1 MLGMFDPLYMII
13 MAPVL
18 IFSLV
23 AQYMVK
29 RRYTTYSEHALSS
42 GRTGADIARQILR
55 ANGVDDVEVEET
67 EGWLSDHY
75 SPIEKVLRLSEGVY
89 HGRSVAAAGIAAH
102 EAGHAL
108 QHATG
113 YAIMNVWQTLAK
125 PAAIA
130 SNMAF
135 WIIMLGTFMQAM
147 GMVKLGIMLFA
158 VLVVFQIVT
167 LPVEFNASSRAKN
180 LLYEY
185 NIIRGDERDGVAA
198 VLGAA
203 AMTYV
208 AAAASSIAQLL
219 YFLLRSGLLG
229 GGNRDD

>member
-1 MLGMFDPLYMII
+1 MLGLFDPVYM
-13 MAPVL
+13 MFMLPTFLFAL
-18 IFSLV
+18 W
-23 AQYMVK
+23 AQFMVK
-29 RRYTTYSEHALSS
+29 RRYTTWSQYALSS
-42 GRTGADIARQILR
+42 GRTGADIARQMLR
-55 ANGVDDVEVEET
+55 ANNVHDVQVEET

-75 SPIEKVLRLSEGVY
+75 SPLEKVLRLSSDVY

-113 YAIMNVWQTLAK
+113 YAIMNLWQSLAK
-125 PAAIA
+125 PAAVA
-130 SNMAF
+130 SNLAF
-135 WIIMLGTFMQAM
+135 WIIMIGTFMNA
-147 GMVKLGIMLFA
+147 LGLIKIGVVLFSI
-158 VLVVFQIVT
+158 LVVFQIVT

-180 LLYEY
+180 LLFQYG
-185 NIIRGDERDGVAA
+185 IIHGEERDGVAA

-208 AAAASSIAQLL
+208 AAAASSVAQLV

-229 GGNRDD
+229 GNREE

>member
-1 MLGMFDPLYMII
+1 MLGMFDPLYLVI
-13 MAPVL
+13 MAPVF
-18 IFSLV
+18 IFSLL
-23 AQYMVK
+23 AQMMVK
-29 RRYTTYSEHALSS
+29 RRYRIFSEYPLSS
-42 GRTGADIARQILR
+42 GRTGADVARQILS
-55 ANGVDDVEVEET
+55 ANDVDDVAVEQT
-67 EGWLSDHY
+67 DGWLSDHY
-75 SPIEKVLRLSEGVY
+75 SPIEKVLRLSDGVFS
-89 HGRSVAAAGIAAH
+89 GTSVAAAGIAAH

-135 WIIMLGTFMQAM
+135 WIIMAGTFMQAM
-147 GMVKLGIMLFA
+147 GLVKLGILLFS

-180 LLYEY
+180 LLYQY
-185 NIIRGDERDGVAA
+185 NIVRGEERAGVAA
-198 VLGAA
+198 VLNAA

-208 AAAASSIAQLL
+208 AAAASSVAQLL

-229 GGNRDD
+229 GRREE

>member
-1 MLGMFDPLYMII
+1 MLGLFDPVYM
-13 MAPVL
+13 MFMLPTFLFAL
-18 IFSLV
+18 W
-23 AQYMVK
+23 AQFMVK
-29 RRYTTYSEHALSS
+29 RRYNTWSQYALSS
-42 GRTGADIARQILR
+42 GRTGADIARQMLR
-55 ANGVDDVEVEET
+55 ANNVHDVAVEET

-75 SPIEKVLRLSEGVY
+75 SPLEKVLRLSADVY

-113 YAIMNVWQTLAK
+113 YAIMNLWQSLAK
-125 PAAIA
+125 PAAVA
-130 SNMAF
+130 SNLAF
-135 WIIMLGTFMQAM
+135 WIIMIGTFMNA
-147 GMVKLGIMLFA
+147 LGLIKIGVVLFSI
-158 VLVVFQIVT
+158 LVVFQIIT

-180 LLYEY
+180 LLFQYG
-185 NIIRGDERDGVAA
+185 IIHGEEREGVAA

-208 AAAASSIAQLL
+208 AAAASSVAQLV

-229 GGNRDD
+229 GSNREE